1 MQIDLRSSQP
11 HAWRRT
17 QEQFHDGRQQHDY
30 AGVEGEH
37 AERPGRLT
45 GVEIGL
51 FAAKAMQTVEQRTN
65 RLFQFKGLRRRL
77 HMQGHADEQLIVEIA
92 AQARQRLAERR
103 LLGVKCFGGAR
114 QASFAKQHVEHPKRV
129 QVEIFSL
136 LLGNS
141 HHIRP
146 DDSLAVS
153 LPLG

>member
-77 HMQGHADEQLIVEIA
+77 HMQGHAYEQLIVEIA
-92 AQARQRLAERR
+92 AQARQRLVSAGCWVCRASAARVR
-103 LLGVKCFGGAR
+103 LR
-114 QASFAKQHVEHPKRV
+114 SR
-129 QVEIFSL
+129 
-136 LLGNS
+136 NS
-141 HHIRP
+141 ISSTR
-146 DDSLAVS
+146 SA
-153 LPLG
+153 